1 MLTKTT
7 TDYRECSHLGKESG
21 KQTRTYKTSILQG
34 FSSTKAEAGV
44 MSKY

>member
-1 MLTKTT
+1 MLTKTAI
-7 TDYRECSHLGKESG
+7 DYRECSHLQKQGG
-21 KQTRTYKTSILQG
+21 KQERTYKTPVLQG